1 MSFSTHCFAIPALL
15 DKIVSHLNSPDL
27 FKAATVC
34 SSWQNAFL
42 KYAFRDIVYL
52 RNTSSFQELT
62 EHGRHVQQLKTFS
75 VFDSDLDIIA
85 SHCPNLK
92 GLTLETEDTSI
103 DALYDF
109 FQRVAPRGLSRLEL
123 HLKHMGRQ
131 RHLIFPVLASQAWPS
146 LTTLTLSGRGTSPA
160 SKLHLSSHGHLIFR
174 ALIACSAT
182 LVDLHLSHL
191 HLTLD
196 CGTGPWLDAS
206 PPPPAE
212 KQQGNTGR
220 RGSSISSFLFF
231 GGGGGREHNDAKTT
245 APGPQSRLPNSIE
258 YRAQL
263 REAQKREP
271 WRMFVADTL
280 DTLSPEAVKELQRL
294 TLSPFEEE
302 EEGGGTRPEDENSN
316 DGGEGQESQA
326 RDPIV
331 WKRLKTVRLVE
342 VEASGNGQTF
352 LVQLLQRS
360 PEIQAVHLERS
371 TVYLNGM
378 GNHPLLHLHT
388 FSIEGRK
395 QLHLE
400 STLFTF
406 FSSCQLPQL
415 RSLTLQNVFPMFT
428 RSSLPPQIMDRLEHL
443 SRRVTTGA
451 ETQHLDHLLTVGC
464 PRLERLSIQGLKW
477 SDSSTTRPDRWR
489 CRAILRE
496 FEGGLV
502 IPYWGRANA
511 VPPVPTVHDVYCHLP
526 ALRRLRFSQRRFRLF
541 YGWLVGLTSLNEL
554 YKRIE
559 TEDEGGDD
567 DGGEMDTP
575 LAEQGDELL
584 YVITPSSLVS
594 MSENNLE
601 GIDPETASTL
611 TTTTAT
617 ATTNRSPPL
626 PQIRTLEVEILEDES
641 EAALRVMELQTVVRA
656 MPNLEAIWYLGRRNP
671 FTHAAW
677 EWVGRTRPDI
687 CIGHLHS

>member
-1 MSFSTHCFAIPALL
+1 MSFSTNCFAIPALL
-15 DKIVSHLNSPDL
+15 DKIVSHLDSPDL

-34 SSWQNAFL
+34 SSWQDAFL

-52 RNTSSFQELT
+52 RNTNGFQELA

-160 SKLHLSSHGHLIFR
+160 
-174 ALIACSAT
+174 T
-182 LVDLHLSHL
+182 
-191 HLTLD
+191 
-196 CGTGPWLDAS
+196 
-206 PPPPAE
+206 
-212 KQQGNTGR
+212 
-220 RGSSISSFLFF
+220 
-231 GGGGGREHNDAKTT
+231 
-245 APGPQSRLPNSIE
+245 PGPQSRLPNSIE

-271 WRMFVADTL
+271 WRMFVPDTL
-280 DTLSPEAVKELQRL
+280 DTLSPEAVKELHRL

-302 EEGGGTRPEDENSN
+302 EEQEGGTRPEDGNSN

-371 TVYLNGM
+371 TVFLNGM

-415 RSLTLQNVFPMFT
+415 RSLTLQSVFPMFT

-511 VPPVPTVHDVYCHLP
+511 VPPVPTVHDVYRHLP

-559 TEDEGGDD
+559 TDEGGD
-567 DGGEMDTP
+567 GGVGGGMDTP
-575 LAEQGDELL
+575 PDEQGDELL

-601 GIDPETASTL
+601 GIDPETASTMA
-611 TTTTAT
+611 TTTAAT
-617 ATTNRSPPL
+617 ATTNRTPPL